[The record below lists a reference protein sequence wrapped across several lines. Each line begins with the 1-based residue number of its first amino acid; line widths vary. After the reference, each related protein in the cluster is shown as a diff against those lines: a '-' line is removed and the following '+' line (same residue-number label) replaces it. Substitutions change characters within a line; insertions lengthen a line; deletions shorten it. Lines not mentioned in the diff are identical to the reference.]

1 MADSINS
8 ATGKRIVV
16 LVSND
21 LNHDQRVLKT
31 CATLE
36 DLSWSPYLIGR
47 MMPSSN
53 ELAIPFEGRRLSLPF
68 HGGVFFYATWQI
80 LLLKQLL
87 RTRCGAIW
95 ANDLDTLLPA
105 YLAAKWHGV
114 PLVYDSHEF
123 FTEAAG
129 LTGRPF
135 QRGIWLVLERWL
147 FPRIAAVITV
157 NDSIA
162 EAYEKR
168 YPNARSGKPFVLR
181 NMPVKRI
188 HDQNQVDWRI
198 KLQIPED
205 AMFAILQ
212 GAYLDKDRGVI
223 QAVEALRLQPHWH
236 LVVVGAGKEFEW
248 AQQQQ
253 LGLNGRLIC
262 LPKMPFNELCTL
274 TAAADLGFSLDRGV
288 HGNYWF
294 SLPNKLFDYIHAG
307 IPIVASPMPEVRKI
321 VEEWN
326 VGVVIQ
332 NHEPEAIAEAVVEVM
347 KGPREKWIAQCAKAS
362 KKLNWQAESDV
373 IAEAMAKA
381 VSKG

>member
-1 MADSINS
+1 MADSKNS
-8 ATGKRIVV
+8 STGRRIAV

-31 CATLE
+31 CATLKE
-36 DLSWSPYLIGR
+36 LSWSPSLIGR
-47 MMPSSN
+47 MMPSSD
-53 ELAIPFEGRRLSLPF
+53 ELTIPFEGKRLSLPF
-68 HGGVFFYATWQI
+68 HRGVFFYATWQI
-80 LLLKQLL
+80 RLLMQLL
-87 RTRCGAIW
+87 RIRCGAIW

-129 LTGRPF
+129 LTGRPV
-135 QRGIWLVLERWL
+135 QRGIWLILERWL
-147 FPRIAAVITV
+147 FPRVASVITV

-162 EAYEKR
+162 DAYDKR
-168 YPNARSGKPFVLR
+168 YPSARSGKPFVVR
-181 NMPVKRI
+181 NMPMKRTRP
-188 HDQNQVDWRI
+188 QSQVDWRT
-198 KLQIPED
+198 KLQIPAG

-223 QAVEALRLQPHWH
+223 QAVEALRLNAHWY
-236 LVVVGAGKEFEW
+236 LVVVGAGEEFEW
-248 AQQQQ
+248 AQQEQAT
-253 LGLNGRLIC
+253 LDGRLIC

-326 VGVVIQ
+326 VGVMIQ
-332 NHEPEAIAEAVVEVM
+332 DHEPKAIAEAVNQVM
-347 KGPREKWIAQCAKAS
+347 NAPKKNWASQCAMAS
-362 KKLNWQAESDV
+362 KMLNWQAQSDV
-373 IAEAMAKA
+373 ISEAMAKA
-381 VSKG
+381 ISHC

>member
-1 MADSINS
+1 
-8 ATGKRIVV
+8 
-16 LVSND
+16 
-21 LNHDQRVLKT
+21 
-31 CATLE
+31 
-36 DLSWSPYLIGR
+36 

-53 ELAIPFEGRRLSLPF
+53 ELTIPFDGRRLSLPF
-68 HGGVFFYATWQI
+68 QSGFLFYATWQI
-80 LLLKQLL
+80 RLLIQML
-87 RTRCGAIW
+87 RTPCGAIW

-129 LTGRPF
+129 LTGRPL
-135 QRGIWLVLERWL
+135 QRNVWLNLERWL
-147 FPRIAAVITV
+147 FPRIASIITV

-168 YPNARSGKPFVLR
+168 YPNARSGKPLVVR
-181 NMPVKRI
+181 NMPLKRTQT
-188 HDQNQVDWRI
+188 QNQVDWRT
-198 KLQIPED
+198 KLEIPE
-205 AMFAILQ
+205 AATFAILQ

-223 QAVEALRLQPHWH
+223 QAVEALRLQPHWY
-236 LVVVGAGKEFEW
+236 LAVVGAGEEFEW

-253 LGLNGRLIC
+253 SALNGRLIC

-307 IPIVASPMPEVRKI
+307 IPIVASPMPEVRRI

-326 VGVVIQ
+326 VGVVIRD
-332 NHEPEAIAEAVVEVM
+332 HGPESIAEAVTEVM
-347 KGPREKWIAQCAKAS
+347 NAPRTKWSDECAKAS

-373 IAEAMAKA
+373 IAEAIAKA
-381 VSKG
+381 MSNN